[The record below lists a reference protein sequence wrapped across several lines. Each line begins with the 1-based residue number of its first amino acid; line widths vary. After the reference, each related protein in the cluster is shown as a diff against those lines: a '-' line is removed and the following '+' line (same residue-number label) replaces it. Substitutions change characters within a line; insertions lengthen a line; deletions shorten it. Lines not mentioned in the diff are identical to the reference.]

1 MGGVPAPLAVRVTG
15 AIASLRAMAPSAVT
29 TVLKSHFRLARNC
42 LKGTVG
48 DAINLILATAAYN
61 CEKWM
66 RASAP
71 MLLFIGGAIISIGY
85 MTPPLSVYGTRYAN
99 HCAPPQTA
107 LLAGD
112 SSCRSVPHIMRP
124 LHNMGRTKISGYGNS
139 EALRCFLWNFAQG
152 VGRRARVGRSK
163 ARRRS
168 PNFFDRS
175 GQQDGCVIQVYY
187 IQFLPSTRLREEL
200 TRLTANSIIDVEKPY
215 SIPRNAA
222 SVTFTKV
229 Y

>member
-1 MGGVPAPLAVRVTG
+1 
-15 AIASLRAMAPSAVT
+15 MAPSAVT
-29 TVLKSHFRLARNC
+29 TVSKSHFRLARNC

-112 SSCRSVPHIMRP
+112 SSCRSVPHIMRS
-124 LHNMGRTKISGYGNS
+124 LHNMGRTKISGYFLRHFGEKFCDNFSDKIKHKEQLILKNYGISMLNS
-139 EALRCFLWNFAQG
+139 YKNIIEWRNHFAHT
-152 VGRRARVGRSK
+152 AS
-163 ARRRS
+163 
-168 PNFFDRS
+168 F
-175 GQQDGCVIQVYY
+175 
-187 IQFLPSTRLREEL
+187 
-200 TRLTANSIIDVEKPY
+200 TANATLKEVCDSYCVGKNIILCLDTAL
-215 SIPRNAA
+215 S
-222 SVTFTKV
+222 
-229 Y
+229 